1 MAGIEILFFGIA
13 TSSTGGSES
22 EPRQP
27 YSGLD
32 LCMCTCS
39 VNPSSTSGEDS
50 AAASLLNND
59 QSERV
64 IGPGHGIDTKF
75 IECDEGGERI
85 EGKKE
90 VGKEDGKRGEGS
102 GLMSD

>member
-1 MAGIEILFFGIA
+1 
-13 TSSTGGSES
+13 
-22 EPRQP
+22 
-27 YSGLD
+27 
-32 LCMCTCS
+32 MCTCS

-64 IGPGHGIDTKF
+64 IGPGHGIETKF
-75 IECDEGGERI
+75 IECNKGGERI
-85 EGKKE
+85 EGRKE
-90 VGKEDGKRGEGS
+90 GRKEEWKRGEGS